1 MKKANSDRR
10 PESMDMLSEL
20 PKEILQRILCLLSQ
34 EEAVRTSVLSKPW
47 RHTWRTR
54 PNLVFSDNDNYFR
67 GKEQEF
73 LSVVDE
79 TLRGYLD
86 QGLRLEEFHLHMSN
100 HVSVSLLDKWI
111 PKLESM
117 GINDFR
123 LYFLSKHEVGEMI
136 DLPVV
141 LKAEPLT
148 LLLLYNCDLG
158 RNIPEN
164 IPFVRLQVL
173 RLQNVSIEQEIFDK
187 VISSCA
193 LLASMWFQDCKGLT
207 KIKLETKL
215 HKNLKQF
222 IFINDVTYQKDECS
236 IEIDAPTLEKVKIF
250 GSKIRFH
257 GRELCNIK
265 SLYLANVDIAIN
277 SVERSPVLCIDAPK
291 MEYYEY
297 TGLVIPSVSFVPAS
311 GRSNLKLYMRDDGVN
326 DAQSWFLRLSALLRD
341 LRRSEITLHIFH
353 LARFDLHIEEDI
365 LVRDNINGGIYK
377 PVVVENFRLGMGQ
390 LSLFPYVLSG
400 LFCICR
406 PRKITPQW
414 LGKGTWTDERKQKEA
429 GEFFGKFT
437 KMIEN
442 GNREIWRD
450 LEGCTFEGL
459 DEIRLEWQP
468 FEVTKLSESEFTEFR
483 IRMKWSDRD

>member
-1 MKKANSDRR
+1 
-10 PESMDMLSEL
+10 MDMLSEL

-47 RHTWRTR
+47 RYIWRTR

-111 PKLESM
+111 PKLVSM
-117 GINDFR
+117 GVNDFR
-123 LYFLSKHEVGEMI
+123 LYVLSKHEVDGMV

-148 LLLLYNCDLG
+148 LLWLYNCDLG

-164 IPFVRLQVL
+164 IPFVRLEVL
-173 RLQNVSIEQEIFDK
+173 RLHNVSIEQEIFDK

-207 KIKLETKL
+207 TIKLETKL
-215 HKNLKQF
+215 HKHLKQF
-222 IFINDVTYQKDECS
+222 IFINDVTYQKDDCS
-236 IEIDAPTLEKVKIF
+236 IEINAPTLEKVKIF

-257 GRELCNIK
+257 GRELSNIK
-265 SLYLANVDIAIN
+265 SLYLANVEIAIN

-291 MEYYEY
+291 ME
-297 TGLVIPSVSFVPAS
+297 
-311 GRSNLKLYMRDDGVN
+311 SNLKLYMRDDGAN

-353 LARFDLHIEEDI
+353 LARFGLQIEEDI
-365 LVRDNINGGIYK
+365 LVRDNINGGNYN
-377 PVVVENFRLGMGQ
+377 PVVVENFRLEIGQ

-406 PRKITPQW
+406 PRKISPQW

-450 LEGCTFEGL
+450 LEGLTFEGL

-468 FEVTKLSESEFTEFR
+468 FEVMKLLETEFTEFR